1 KPSAHSPEANM
12 DWQKCS
18 GIKRSYLASWA
29 VMHLWLLSPARASA
43 KRKVQQRFTTSCD
56 CCVFVAH

>member
-1 KPSAHSPEANM
+1 M